1 MPNVAFRRQKRLV
14 KKRSVYGQSTPQGG
28 LPERLQKAL
37 EEQDAAQQRV
47 ARCAGERDAAHE
59 KVAKC
64 AGRGRGE
71 AFEAKL
77 VEAFANEAS
86 RQPPQPVVAKSAAP
100 GTRSPCHIVID
111 IYI

>member
-1 MPNVAFRRQKRLV
+1 M
-14 KKRSVYGQSTPQGG
+14 
-28 LPERLQKAL
+28 LPSKEL
-37 EEQDAAQQRV
+37 QDALGQV
-47 ARCAGERDAAHE
+47 EERDAAHQ

-86 RQPPQPVVAKSAAP
+86 RQPPQPVLAKRRTKSAAP
-100 GTRSPCHIVID
+100 GTSSPCHIVIY
-111 IYI
+111 IYIYIVIYSDI